1 MAGRRKKL
9 LAAKYPR
16 GCRHLFG
23 WRCSPPVE
31 AMEKQMLAATVKNM
45 ANIDA
50 LST

>member
-9 LAAKYPR
+9 SMAKYPR
-16 GCRHLFG
+16 GCRHLRG
-23 WRCSPPVE
+23 WRCPPPVE

-45 ANIDA
+45 AHIGA